1 MLNVELKQVVL
12 DALDDLKGQEVTC
25 IDVSDQTEMT
35 DFMIIATGTSN
46 RHVKSLVERVA
57 EASDNY
63 DLKPL
68 GIEGL
73 EQSEWVLI
81 DLVDVVVHVM
91 WPDVREFYDLEKL
104 WTLGPRARKST
115 I

>member
-1 MLNVELKQVVL
+1 MLNTELKQVVL
-12 DALDDLKGQEVTC
+12 NALEDLKGQDITC
-25 IDVSDQTEMT
+25 IDVSDQTEIT

-57 EASDNY
+57 EASSRHFS
-63 DLKPL
+63 KPL
-68 GIEGL
+68 GIEGA
-73 EQSEWVLI
+73 EQGEWVLI
-81 DLVDVVVHVM
+81 DLRDVVVHVM
-91 WPDVREFYDLEKL
+91 LPDVREFYDLERL